1 MLIHFEEFLTFENIY
16 LWTNLGVLPFWLM
29 IIFLPNSRFTQIMV
43 NSILIPLILSCAII
57 YVIYQ
62 ATLLEDTI
70 FDIFKLYLSLEN
82 LYIVFATESLLL
94 VFWLHFLSIN
104 LFIGLWMSRDGFKYG
119 ISRSKIFIPL
129 VTVYFAG
136 PLGISIY
143 WLIRIFYAK
152 KLGFHD

>member
-1 MLIHFEEFLTFENIY
+1 MLI
-16 LWTNLGVLPFWLM
+16 
-29 IIFLPNSRFTQIMV
+29 IIPNSKVTQILI
-43 NSILIPLILSCAII
+43 NSVILPLILSTAYI

-62 ATLLEDTI
+62 STLLDDPI
-70 FDIFKLYLSLEN
+70 FYIFKLYLSLEN